1 MCSENEHDLTYGLG
15 EMAHAPFYVM
25 EMHNSIQ
32 QVLILKWFDLRT
44 KSDTPRDLHYLDLIY
59 IQYEADLMNGSEEV
73 FQNIPKKCDVKITR
87 HTFSNH
93 RGALWKPATLVI
105 WKCSYSLDAQS

>member
-105 WKCSYSLDAQS
+105 WKRSYSLDAHS